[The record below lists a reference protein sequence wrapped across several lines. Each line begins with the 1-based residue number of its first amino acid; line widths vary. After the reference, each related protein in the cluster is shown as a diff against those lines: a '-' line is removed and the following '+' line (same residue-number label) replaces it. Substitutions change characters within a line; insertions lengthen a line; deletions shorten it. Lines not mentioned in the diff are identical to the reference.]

1 MCPADYSYNNDR
13 GECIPQKYVNEECAT
28 KMELEVLDLCPK
40 QLIGLYAPPNKYCYN
55 YFDCFDGLLG
65 GSGVCRAKQKFD
77 NIRGE
82 CVKEDL
88 VDSNCNGKVLEV
100 DNEQHQTYVSSVTES
115 SLIPGPSDLQ
125 DESEPKSS
133 DLLPSI
139 TASVAGDDK
148 EITITVED
156 EHTST
161 VSSHSNAEDGILDT
175 NLCPEGYNGYH
186 VKEDC
191 TQYYECTDGWV
202 GSIHTCP
209 QGLKFDKVRNRC
221 SSEEVSQFCYGAALE
236 AAAEQNKAISSAP
249 NSSPTSESES
259 VTTNASSPT
268 APKHTPPWLY
278 LTVENGSNRE
288 RSFMMTSNLCLA
300 VLPIMIAWLQ

>member
-1 MCPADYSYNNDR
+1 MCPADYSHNNDR
-13 GECIPQKYVNEECAT
+13 GECIPKKYVNEACTT

-100 DNEQHQTYVSSVTES
+100 DNEHHQTYVSSVSETGNDQQTS

-133 DLLPSI
+133 DLLPSV
-139 TASVAGDDK
+139 TASVAGDDE
-148 EITITVED
+148 EITII
-156 EHTST
+156 
-161 VSSHSNAEDGILDT
+161 AEDGILDT
-175 NLCPEGYNGYH
+175 NLCPEGYIGFH

-191 TQYYECTDGWV
+191 TQYYECKDGWV

-221 SSEEVSQFCYGAALE
+221 SSEEVSQFCYGTALE
-236 AAAEQNKAISSAP
+236 AAAEQNNGPMDHSSSP
-249 NSSPTSESES
+249 NSSPASESDS

-268 APKHTPPWLY
+268 SPKHTPPWLY
-278 LTVENGSNRE
+278 WTVENGSIRE
-288 RSFMMTSNLCLA
+288 RSLMPSCLCLA
-300 VLPIMIAWLQ
+300 LLPIMIAWLQ